1 MENKEEILI
10 NSLKSVLPKENS
22 KSLTLDSDLLED
34 LGMDSIQAVTLSIQ
48 LEKKTGINILEDY
61 ADIKTVRDTLNILE
75 SNNI

>member
-10 NSLKSVLPKENS
+10 NGLKSVLPKENS

-61 ADIKTVRDTLNILE
+61 ADIKTVRDILNILE